1 MSIEWEHTISNT
13 FAALNFT
20 VELMVRGMTSWVAA
34 VILCTTVVFWH
45 VNTEIETIVPRLIC
59 VLACLAAIQAAR
71 HVGYLWGIAV
81 GGIAVIFN
89 PFVPNMMSR
98 IAIFGLYFV
107 CFATA
112 LLGLA
117 VLKFGRRQ
125 PVSVLLRVQPRVA
138 LDLRHCE
145 KPV

>member
-71 HVGYLWGIAV
+71 HVGYLWGVAV

-98 IAIFGLYFV
+98 IAIFRLYFV

-125 PVSVLLRVQPRVA
+125 PVSVTVRVQPRVA
-138 LDLRHCE
+138 LDLRPRE
-145 KPV
+145 KAL

>member
-71 HVGYLWGIAV
+71 HVGYLWGVAV

-125 PVSVLLRVQPRVA
+125 PVSVTVRVQPRVA
-138 LDLRHCE
+138 LDLRPRE
-145 KPV
+145 KAL

>member
-1 MSIEWEHTISNT
+1 MSIEWEQTVST
-13 FAALNFT
+13 AFAA
-20 VELMVRGMTSWVAA
+20 VKAGAELIVRGMTTWVAA
-34 VILCTTVVFWH
+34 VILCTTVAFWH
-45 VNTEIETIVPRLIC
+45 ITGEIDNIVPRLIF
-59 VLACLAAIQAAR
+59 VLACLAAIQAAS
-71 HVGYLWGIAV
+71 HAGYLWGAAV
-81 GGIAVIFN
+81 IGIAVIFN

-125 PVSVLLRVQPRVA
+125 PVAVTVQPRLA
-138 LDLRHCE
+138 LDARLCE
-145 KPV
+145 KPL